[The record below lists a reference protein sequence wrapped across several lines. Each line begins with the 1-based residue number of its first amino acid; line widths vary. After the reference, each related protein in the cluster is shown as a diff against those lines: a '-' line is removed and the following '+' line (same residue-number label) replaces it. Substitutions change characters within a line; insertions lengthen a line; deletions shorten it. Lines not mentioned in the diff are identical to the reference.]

1 MGMFTALFSYSKNIG
16 EKLIFT
22 ILTAMLQDLEHPD
35 ALPSYLV
42 VAGDHG
48 MHDSGSHG
56 GATLGEIL
64 ASLLLIES
72 TPHKMSLSG

>member
-1 MGMFTALFSYSKNIG
+1 MLAFFS
-16 EKLIFT
+16 
-22 ILTAMLQDLEHPD
+22 QDLEHSQ
-35 ALPSYLV
+35 AFPSYLV

-72 TPHKMSLSG
+72 TPRNISLSG